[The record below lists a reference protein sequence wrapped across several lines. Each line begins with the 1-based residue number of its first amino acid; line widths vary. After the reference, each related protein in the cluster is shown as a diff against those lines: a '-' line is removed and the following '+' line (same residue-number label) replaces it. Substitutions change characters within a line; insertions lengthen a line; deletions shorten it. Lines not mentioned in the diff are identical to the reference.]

1 MDDDPML
8 ERIRAA
14 LAGLPYREQKMFGG
28 VCFMVGGNMAV
39 GTSKRGLLVR
49 VGKNG
54 NAAALARPHARPMEM
69 GGRTMD
75 GYVFV
80 AAEGTANARSLKSWI
95 DMALAHVATLPP
107 KDGKVAPKARSRKV
121 AK

>member
-1 MDDDPML
+1 ML
-8 ERIRAA
+8 ARIRAA

-28 VCFMVGGNMAV
+28 VCFLVDGNMVV
-39 GTSKRGLLVR
+39 GTSKHGLLVR
-49 VGKNG
+49 VGKDG

-69 GGRTMD
+69 NGRTMD

-80 AAEGTANARSLKSWI
+80 SAEGTANARSLKAWI
-95 DMALAHVATLPP
+95 DTALAHVATLPP
-107 KDGKVAPKARSRKV
+107 KGDRPAAKARSRRV